1 MVEREGELAGR
12 VALITGSSRGIGA
25 ACAEI
30 MAREGADVAIN
41 YLHSQ
46 SAAEAVA
53 GKVRALGQQALVI
66 RADVREQQQVLDMV
80 AQVEQAWGRIDI
92 LVNNAGRHPADVRTI
107 EEMTLEAWTAM
118 QSMNLTSHLL
128 CFRAVILGMMERG
141 WGRIINVSSHV
152 AQRGTFSGNPFY
164 VMSKAGLHGL
174 TLAVFRKVAP
184 KGVTVNTV
192 SPGTIDTE
200 MTHELLTPQQM
211 EARAKDTPLGR
222 LGRAEEVAE
231 VIAFLASPR
240 ASLVTGQLIAVNG
253 GQYV

>member
-1 MVEREGELAGR
+1 MVHKEGELTGR
-12 VALITGSSRGIGA
+12 ISLITGSSRGIGA
-25 ACAEI
+25 ASAEI
-30 MAREGADVAIN
+30 MAREGADVVIN
-41 YLHSQ
+41 YLDSK
-46 SAAEAVA
+46 AEAEAVA
-53 GKVRALGQQALVI
+53 AKVRALGQEALVI
-66 RADVREQQQVLDMV
+66 HADVRDQQQVLGM
-80 AQVEQAWGRIDI
+80 VEQVYRAWGRVDI

-107 EEMTLEAWTAM
+107 EDMTLEDWSAT
-118 QSMNLTSHLL
+118 QNMNLTSHFL

-141 WGRIINVSSHV
+141 WGRVINVSSLV
-152 AQRGTFSGNPFY
+152 AQRGTLSGNPFY

-200 MTHELLTPQQM
+200 MTSQLLTAGQM
-211 EARAKDTPLGR
+211 QDRARDAPIGR
-222 LGRAEEVAE
+222 LGRPEEVAE